1 MASGGGLTDLILR
14 CLVFWFGFRCSSFEE
29 GISMAFVSSE
39 NLQKWQRSAQG
50 QKFREPHK
58 YGKTIHL
65 FIRPKKDENN
75 ITVPFHYCG
84 VPRFVDWEGEQP
96 ITVKWELSEAVPEYL
111 RARLKVP
118 D

>member
-1 MASGGGLTDLILR
+1 MFSF
-14 CLVFWFGFRCSSFEE
+14 VFGRRFGNGR
-29 GISMAFVSSE
+29 V
-39 NLQKWQRSAQG
+39 
-50 QKFREPHK
+50 

-75 ITVPFHYCG
+75 ITVHFHYCG

-111 RARLKVP
+111 HERLKVP
-118 D
+118 V